1 MGLDA
6 VEITLMAAV
15 SEKMLDCQLGILN
28 FSPEQLFAFSEKLG
42 LPSMQLL
49 GLIWDLLSKV

>member
-1 MGLDA
+1 MDLDA

-15 SEKMLDCQLGILN
+15 SEEMLDCQLVILN
-28 FSPEQLFAFSEKLG
+28 FSPEQLFAFSVKFG
-42 LPSMQLL
+42 VPSMQLL

>member
-1 MGLDA
+1 MDLDA

-15 SEKMLDCQLGILN
+15 SEEMLNCQLVILN
-28 FSPEQLFAFSEKLG
+28 SSPEQLFAFSVELG
-42 LPSMQLL
+42 LLSIQLL